1 MLKGLEKLSVSQK
14 FVVLALAAE
23 KILKDQPVVFYY
35 FGPRSLKKRAADLE
49 GEKIASVIDELRNLE
64 EETCLLDDSSPLF
77 RRSYLRSQIKSL
89 WAFLRYSGLKLTGET
104 LTSAVNEVIGVSV
117 VKPYD
122 LNEAK
127 NKLRKLLSGI
137 GYSSY
142 EQFKKERAKGS
153 GVVKDSE
160 IRRDIK
166 LLKDCCEN
174 DIVPNILFGDRL
186 VKKLR
191 SSKVDISKPKKGYP
205 SCYYIYR
212 GHGLADM
219 RLSGQ
224 HRYDKISVVQSLMHE
239 LYPGHHFFYVYR
251 ELLFEMGFLGEEA
264 TIDLLYSAETPLNEG
279 IAEAAYAYLES
290 LDAELLKYIKVAMFR
305 EQFCKKVLYNVWYR
319 MYVDGDFDRANGCDY
334 LMSEGFIENEKIKG
348 LMEMIDNWRVYY
360 PAYTIGREIVSNY
373 LDDTGKKGLY
383 HLYLPK
389 PLSIL
394 AEKNNERRGYEEKS
408 CASILCSDR
417 LVE

>member
-35 FGPRSLKKRAADLE
+35 FGPRSLKKRATDLG
-49 GEKIASVIDELRNLE
+49 GEKIAAIIDELQNLE

-77 RRSYLRSQIKSL
+77 RRSYLRSQIRSL

-104 LTSAVNEVIGVSV
+104 LTSAVSEVIGVSA
-117 VKPYD
+117 VKPYN
-122 LNEAK
+122 LTEPK
-127 NKLRKLLSGI
+127 NKLRQLLSDI
-137 GYSSY
+137 GYSDY
-142 EQFKKERAKGS
+142 DQFKKKRAKGS

-160 IRRDIK
+160 IRGDIK
-166 LLKDCCEN
+166 LLKDCCKR

-186 VKKLR
+186 IKKLR
-191 SSKVDISKPKKGYP
+191 CSKVEISKPKKGYP

-224 HRYDKISVVQSLMHE
+224 HRYDRISVVQSLMHE
-239 LYPGHHFFYVYR
+239 IYPGHHFFYLYR
-251 ELLFEMGFLGEEA
+251 ELLFELGFLGEEA

-279 IAEAAYAYLES
+279 IAEAAYAYMES

-305 EQFCKKVLYNVWYR
+305 EQFCKKALYNVWYR
-319 MYVDGDFDRANGCDY
+319 MYVDGDFNQSKARDY
-334 LMSEGFIENEKIKG
+334 LSSEGCIESEKIKG

-360 PAYTIGREIVSNY
+360 PAYTIGREVVSNY
-373 LDDTGKKGLY
+373 LDNMGKKGLY

-394 AEKNNERRGYEEKS
+394 IEENNKRRYYEKKS
-408 CASILCSDR
+408 CEANL
-417 LVE
+417 